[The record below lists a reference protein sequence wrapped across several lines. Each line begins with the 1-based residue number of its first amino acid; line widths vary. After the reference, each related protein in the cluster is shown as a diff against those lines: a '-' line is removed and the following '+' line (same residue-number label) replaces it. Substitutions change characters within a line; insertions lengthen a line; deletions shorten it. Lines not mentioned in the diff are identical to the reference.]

1 MIPMLVEV
9 ARFLRY
15 LLTPESPVAAVQY
28 DCAAA
33 GATKAALWMSMAV
46 AAGIGLARLLG
57 QGA

>member
-1 MIPMLVEV
+1 MIPTLAEL

-15 LLTPESPVAAVQY
+15 LLTPEAPVAAVHY

-33 GATKAALWMSMAV
+33 GAAKAGLWICLAV
-46 AAGIGLARLLG
+46 AAGIALAHTLG

>member
-1 MIPMLVEV
+1 MIPLLSET

-15 LLTPESPVAAVQY
+15 LLTPETPVAAVHY

-33 GATKAALWMSMAV
+33 GATKVGLWICLAV
-46 AAGIGLARLLG
+46 AAGIALAHLG